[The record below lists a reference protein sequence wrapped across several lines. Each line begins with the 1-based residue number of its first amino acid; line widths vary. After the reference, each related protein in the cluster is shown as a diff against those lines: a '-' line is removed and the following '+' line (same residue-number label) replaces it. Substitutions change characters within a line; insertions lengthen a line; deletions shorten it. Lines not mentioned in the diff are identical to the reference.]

1 MRCAPFQIP
10 TTYVGHPV
18 RASRMFFSDVVDV
31 GFRVYACMSF
41 RCRLDVSV
49 QGHLFFCDISRY
61 ERLSHH
67 VISPY
72 ALWEFAWFLFAVFVR
87 SSFVAP
93 ICNFVYVHRS
103 QLGICVCGFFVVP

>member
-1 MRCAPFQIP
+1 MPHGC
-10 TTYVGHPV
+10 
-18 RASRMFFSDVVDV
+18 FFSDVVDI

-41 RCRLDVSV
+41 RCRLDVFV
-49 QGHLFFCDISRY
+49 QGHMFFCDISRY

-67 VISPY
+67 VISLY

-103 QLGICVCGFFVVP
+103 QLGICVCGFFVFP